1 VRRYIPLAEQP
12 FELLFAL
19 LAIFNGAAI
28 TLGAVPP
35 ASFNATLPPPVVA
48 AWGLTQALGGGLIA
62 AGVILRHTRPALLIV
77 GFRIERAGL
86 WPLAAVAAIY
96 SAVAL
101 AYAGQRAIFPVSVLA
116 AVAVACAARARR
128 ITALEATIRKHTPG
142 GDDAR

>member
-1 VRRYIPLAEQP
+1 VRRFIPLAEHP
-12 FELLFAL
+12 FELLFAI
-19 LAIFNGAAI
+19 LAVFNGAAI

-35 ASFNATLPPPVVA
+35 ASFDATLPPSVVA
-48 AWGLTQALGGGLIA
+48 AWGFTQALGGGLIA
-62 AGVILRHTRPALLIV
+62 VGVILRYAKPALLVV

-101 AYAGQRAIFPVSVLA
+101 AYAGPRALFPVSVLA

-128 ITALEATIRKHTPG
+128 VAALEATIRKHTPG
-142 GDDAR
+142 SR